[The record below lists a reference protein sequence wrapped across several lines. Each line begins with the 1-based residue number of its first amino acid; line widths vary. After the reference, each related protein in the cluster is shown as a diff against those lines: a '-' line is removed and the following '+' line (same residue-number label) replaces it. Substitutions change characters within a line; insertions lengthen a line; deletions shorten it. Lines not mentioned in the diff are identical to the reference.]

1 MNYMYATEKNF
12 TICESII
19 KTLNENEVSISQAY
33 AILDRVKYKI
43 AQDTKVGE
51 LIGFE
56 REDPSENP

>member
-1 MNYMYATEKNF
+1 MHATEENF
-12 TICESII
+12 KICETII
-19 KTLNENEVSISQAY
+19 NILHENQVSISQSC

-56 REDPSENP
+56 REDPSEDP

>member
-1 MNYMYATEKNF
+1 MYATEKNF

-19 KTLNENEVSISQAY
+19 KTLNENEVSISQAC